1 MIDAKLDNLQH
12 HPCLI
17 QHEQDQDYHHR
28 PLRASTPCFA
38 RYRSSFAPDINSEVQ
53 RRQIGELNQRLSALV
68 AKSSSVA
75 IRYCLILVN
84 DYFEHFSEN

>member
-1 MIDAKLDNLQH
+1 MPSWTTYNIIPVLSSMNKTKTIIIGLSEQARHVLPVLQVVL
-12 HPCLI
+12 CS
-17 QHEQDQDYHHR
+17 R
-28 PLRASTPCFA
+28 
-38 RYRSSFAPDINSEVQ
+38 DINSEVQ